1 MENPNVLRSNSVGN
15 KYELIIVAAREA
27 RRLNE
32 LSRQTGLNLGAK
44 VTNVALEEALKGNV
58 LYRYGSPDDQDEVKE
73 EAPAE
78 SSPERVPRGDARDVR
93 DHPIQAPRAPRGPGR
108 ILLPPADPAIGALP
122 RLEGATDRN
131 RWYH

>member
-1 MENPNVLRSNSVGN
+1 MDNQAGVLRSSNIPN

-58 LYRYGSPDDQDEVKE
+58 LYRYVDVIDDESKE
-73 EAPAE
+73 DVSAAPSE
-78 SSPERVPRGDARDVR
+78 E
-93 DHPIQAPRAPRGPGR
+93 
-108 ILLPPADPAIGALP
+108 
-122 RLEGATDRN
+122 
-131 RWYH
+131 